1 MAERATGAVPPDAPG
16 GESGPAPLAG
26 LRVLDLSR
34 LLPGPYASLVLAD
47 LGADVVKVEERAGGD
62 YLRWM
67 PPLAGEQSGAFH
79 ALNRNKRSLALDLKA
94 PGGAEVFRRLAAGA
108 DVVLESFRPG
118 VLDRLGIGWEALRA
132 ANPRLVLCSISGY
145 GQDGPYRSLAG
156 HDLDYC
162 AIAGALGVN
171 GPADRPMPLGVQVAD
186 LCGGAWPAVAGI
198 LAALLRRGVTGLGA
212 HVDISMADGTAAMLA
227 MPQAMADARG
237 APLRREQE
245 LLNGGAACYRVYG
258 TSDGR
263 HVALGALEPQFFARF
278 CQAAGV
284 PDLADRQYDDDGR
297 GPVAELTALFATRT
311 REEWARLGEA
321 HDCCLA
327 PVLGGDEPRLNPQLQ
342 ARGVFLS
349 VETPWEGRALPSLAT
364 PVRLAGVR
372 APLRPAPRLGADTDD
387 ALREAGFSAGE
398 VSALRAAGVVGAPEE
413 PLPPRNSLG

>member
-1 MAERATGAVPPDAPG
+1 VSG
-16 GESGPAPLAG
+16 GPLPLAG

-47 LGADVVKVEERAGGD
+47 LGADVVKVEDRGGGD

-79 ALNRNKRSLALDLKA
+79 ALNRNKRSVALDLKA
-94 PGGAEVFRRLAAGA
+94 PGGVEVFLRLAAGA

-118 VLDRLGIGWEALRA
+118 VLDRLGVGWEALSA

-145 GQDGPYRSLAG
+145 GQDGPYRALAG

-162 AIAGALGVN
+162 AIAGVLAVN
-171 GPADRPMPLGVQVAD
+171 GPADRPLPLGVQVAD

-198 LAALLRRGVTGLGA
+198 LAALLRRGTTGLGA
-212 HVDISMADGTAAMLA
+212 HVDVAMADGAAAMLA

-237 APLRREQE
+237 TPLMRDRE
-245 LLNGGAACYRVYG
+245 LLNGGTACYRVYR
-258 TSDGR
+258 TADGR

-278 CQAAGV
+278 CDAAGV
-284 PDLADRQYDDDGR
+284 PALAGRQFDDGGR
-297 GPVAELTALFATRT
+297 GPLDELTALFATRT
-311 REEWARLGEA
+311 RDEWTRLGHQ

-327 PVLGGDEPRLNPQLQ
+327 PVLGGDEPKSDPQLQ
-342 ARGVFLS
+342 ARGLFLE
-349 VETPWEGRALPSLAT
+349 VETPWEGKAMPSLAT

-372 APLRPAPRLGADTDD
+372 APLRPAPRHGADTDEV
-387 ALREAGFSAGE
+387 LREAGFDPGE
-398 VSALRAAGVVGAPEE
+398 VGALRAAGVVG
-413 PLPPRNSLG
+413 LP